1 MLGPGGRV
9 RRGFFPQVPPLFL
22 DLPFLIFH
30 IRACAP
36 RCAGTRVA
44 LPQEKGE
51 AIYAER
57 MLEKCRHHRT
67 RGPRQDRP
75 TGLTPCGDPV

>member
-36 RCAGTRVA
+36 RGAPRCAGPAWPCHRKKERQFMQNECLRNVA
-44 LPQEKGE
+44 IIAHADHGKTTPQG
-51 AIYAER
+51 
-57 MLEKCRHHRT
+57 
-67 RGPRQDRP
+67 
-75 TGLTPCGDPV
+75 